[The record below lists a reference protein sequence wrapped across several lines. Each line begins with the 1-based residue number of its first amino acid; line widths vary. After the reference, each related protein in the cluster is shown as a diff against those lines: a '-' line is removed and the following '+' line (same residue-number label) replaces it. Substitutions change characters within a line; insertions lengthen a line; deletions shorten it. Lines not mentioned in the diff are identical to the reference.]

1 MSEVKLIIWD
11 WFKTLSPHHL
21 YESLRQNNPAAYE
34 LIQQYFVEHQEE
46 LLAWHQGKLG
56 YTSLHTKFAEITGI
70 DPAEF
75 DKSLNSIT
83 PKDMVDREV
92 MAYVNDFA
100 GKGIAQVIA
109 SDNYDIWDE
118 FFLPQ
123 YASELTMFTGFHSPT
138 DFRIMTLDQHAE
150 FLKGI
155 AASYQIE
162 LSKTILID
170 DYSELTSLFS
180 KLGGRVI
187 NHTDRQDLL
196 SQLKN
201 LA

>member
-1 MSEVKLIIWD
+1 MLDVKLIIWD

-34 LIQQYFVEHQEE
+34 LIQQYFIEHQEE
-46 LLAWHQGKLG
+46 LVAWHQGRLG
-56 YTSLHTKFAEITGI
+56 YSSLHTKFTEITGI
-70 DPAEF
+70 DSSEF

-83 PKDMVDREV
+83 PKDMIDAEV
-92 MAYVNDFA
+92 MNYVKDFA
-100 GKGIAQVIA
+100 NKGIAQVIA

-123 YASELTMFTGFHSPT
+123 YAGELTLFTGFHSPT

-150 FLKGI
+150 FLRGI

-162 LSKTILID
+162 LSKTLLID
-170 DYSELTSLFS
+170 DNPEITDLFG
-180 KLGGRVI
+180 KLGGKVI
-187 NHTDRQDLL
+187 NHTNAIDLI
-196 SQLKN
+196 SKLKN